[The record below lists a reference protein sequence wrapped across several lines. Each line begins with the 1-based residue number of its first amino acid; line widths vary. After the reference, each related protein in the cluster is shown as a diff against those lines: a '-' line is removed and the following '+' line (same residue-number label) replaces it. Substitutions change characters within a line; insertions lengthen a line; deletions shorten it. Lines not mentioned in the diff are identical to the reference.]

1 MNKLGL
7 RSNYKVPLSAGSSG
21 PSFFQNAA
29 DNAIVHGTNYSNWLI
44 DALGTTVNASG
55 IHLRNNGTSEYARIS
70 ISGLAASTDY
80 WLKLTIASKGATAG
94 NLRLQISGTDGSNIA
109 SVNEVALN
117 YDFPTA
123 VPFTKYVRFR
133 TDATP
138 GPHLMPFRNAAS
150 VDNTDASLLNITEV
164 VVYPIPSRSAAKIA
178 LLGDRESGFV
188 QVNADAVDVALLSAA
203 ADTVNLVS
211 PGDLSDGLPTYANSV
226 DVTPNFLK
234 TTIVGRGGN
243 IYPAA
248 GNWDYSGG
256 IAAWETYFGIT
267 AGQSNRY
274 RKVTLG
280 QCDFFFY
287 DSNAANTDN
296 NQVSVAGAKAATM
309 GQWLLTQ
316 IAASTAKWKIVVIHH
331 PMYSSSTHHGG
342 PSTLG
347 GWDAA
352 FKSMQW
358 DWRALGVPLVI
369 NSHDHV
375 NEAML
380 VNNALHLCYAMG
392 GGTANAF
399 GTLIPE
405 SIYAENPSTSGFV
418 KFHDSATELVIEIFN
433 TAVPIPQMLWRYKIT
448 RS

>member
-1 MNKLGL
+1 MASHLACLG
-7 RSNYKVPLSAGSSG
+7 AGG
-21 PSFFQNAA
+21 GAGGGFIQGAP
-29 DNAIVHGTNYSNWLI
+29 DNAIAHGTNYSNWLI
-44 DALGTTVNASG
+44 DALGTTVDSAG
-55 IHLRNNGTSEYARIS
+55 IHLRNNGTIEFARIS
-70 ISGLAASTDY
+70 IAGLAASTDY
-80 WLKLTIASKGATAG
+80 WLKLTISSKGATAG
-94 NLRLQISGTDGSNIA
+94 NLRLQIAGTDGSNIA

-133 TDATP
+133 TDASA

-150 VDNTDASLLNITEV
+150 VDNTDASLLHITECT
-164 VVYPIPSRSAAKIA
+164 VYPIPTRSAAKIA
-178 LLGDRESGFV
+178 ILGDRESGFV
-188 QVNADAVDVALLSAA
+188 QAQSDAVDVALLSAA

-274 RKVTLG
+274 RKVALG

-296 NQVSVAGAKAATM
+296 SQVDVASAKAAVM

-316 IAASTAKWKIVVIHH
+316 LAASTARWKIVVVHH
-331 PMYSSSTHHGG
+331 PMYSSSTHHLG
-342 PSTLG
+342 PSNTA
-347 GWDAA
+347 GWSAA

-358 DWRALGVPLVI
+358 DWAALGVSFVL

-380 VNNALHLCYAMG
+380 VNGTMHLCYAMG

-405 SIYAENPSTSGFV
+405 SVYAENPSTSGFV
-418 KFHDSATELVIEIFN
+418 KLHDSTNDLVIEMFS
-433 TAVPIPQMLWRYKIT
+433 TATAIPQLKWRWKIT
-448 RS
+448 RY